1 MAPVVKNPPANAGDI
16 RNAGLIPGLGRSP
29 GGGHCKGHHQGSE
42 DNPQNG
48 EKILGNPKSDKG
60 LMSRPHKELITQKD
74 CLMKHGHKCT
84 DTSAQKTC
92 EWAMSVN
99 RRLTPSA
106 IRGMKSKITVTNHF
120 RLPCWSGGYESP

>member
-1 MAPVVKNPPANAGDI
+1 MLQRTPSGASQVAPVVKNPPANAGEI

-48 EKILGNPKSDKG
+48 EKILGNPKFDKR

-74 CLMKHGHKCT
+74 CLMKK
-84 DTSAQKTC
+84 
-92 EWAMSVN
+92 WA
-99 RRLTPSA
+99 
-106 IRGMKSKITVTNHF
+106 
-120 RLPCWSGGYESP
+120 